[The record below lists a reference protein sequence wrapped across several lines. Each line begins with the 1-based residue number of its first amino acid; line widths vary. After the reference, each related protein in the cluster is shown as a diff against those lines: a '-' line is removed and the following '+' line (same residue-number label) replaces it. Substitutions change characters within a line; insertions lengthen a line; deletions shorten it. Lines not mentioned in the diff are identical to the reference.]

1 MNAPILKI
9 PVSGMK
15 CQKCVA
21 RVTQLILAFPE
32 VAEVSV
38 SLASAEAVITSASA
52 GPVPIELISVA
63 LCEAGFDSITSE
75 ETVTN
80 LNPFSIESEH
90 STPQLEQ
97 LRFSIS
103 GMSCAACS
111 AAIEKRL
118 SGLPG
123 VDEINV
129 NLVGNFAQ
137 VSFDAKRTT
146 KQDVFSAV
154 DKAGFH
160 AYQGPQLDDL
170 VVSRQELRLVL
181 IAAAGAIPIML
192 LMLSPVFGQA
202 TIFVNGALA
211 TIVQFTAGL
220 GFYISGW
227 KSLKNHSANMDVL
240 VSLGITA
247 AYGYSVLALLGVLGP
262 DPTVFFETSAMLIL
276 FIRFGKWLESRAKG
290 RAGAA
295 LKKLLQLQPDRA
307 VLLDGNEETSIAT
320 SQVKS
325 GDLLLVR
332 PGEKIPVDGEVVEGT
347 AAVDESM
354 VTGEAVPLAKEL
366 GSKVIGATINRSGRL
381 IIRATH
387 IGEDAVLAQ
396 IVRLV
401 EAAHGD
407 KPPIQRLVDIISNI
421 FVPLVIALSLLTFVG
436 WYLLI
441 GEEFLFAFQMAIAVV
456 VVACPCALGLATP
469 TAIMVGS
476 SVGLELGILFKRATV
491 LEQISK
497 LQVLLLDKTGTLTS
511 GLFRVDDI
519 ISVRNLPEKELL
531 FFSASL
537 AAGSTHP
544 LAHAIVV
551 ESQNNN
557 IELAEV
563 TDFEEIGGHGLSG
576 IIAGKS
582 VLCGSQKLLESK
594 DVDMSAATKTSESQV
609 AVGKSLI
616 FVAIDEKLHGVI
628 ALSASIKPSASIV
641 IRRLRDMGIDSVLV
655 TGDRRVVAESVA
667 ANIGLTHVEAE
678 VLPEQKL
685 QVVKKYQRQ
694 NKRVGMVGDG
704 INDAPALAQA
714 DVGIA
719 IGSGTDVAK
728 ETGDL
733 ILVNGDLF
741 DIERGIR
748 LGKQTLRKIK
758 QNLFWAFFYN
768 VLGIPLA
775 AGLFYPLFGLYLKP
789 EFAGLAMAFSSVSVV
804 TNSLLLRRTK
814 KHLQMV
820 GT

>member
-1 MNAPILKI
+1 
-9 PVSGMK
+9 MK

-21 RVTQLILAFPE
+21 KVTGIIEAFPG
-32 VAEVSV
+32 VTKVLV
-38 SLASAEAVITSASA
+38 SLESAEATIT
-52 GPVPIELISVA
+52 PVSGSHIPVKLISTA
-63 LCEAGFDSITSE
+63 LLEAGFDS
-75 ETVTN
+75 
-80 LNPFSIESEH
+80 NPIIDVVVEH
-90 STPQLEQ
+90 KDPSDNVIFPHQQLEQ

-103 GMSCAACS
+103 GMSCSACAAS
-111 AAIEKRL
+111 IEKRL

-123 VDEINV
+123 INEVNV
-129 NLVGNFAQ
+129 NLVGDFAQ
-137 VSFDAKRTT
+137 VSFDANRVTE
-146 KQDVFSAV
+146 QDVFLEV
-154 DKAGFH
+154 EKAGFK
-160 AYQGPQLDDL
+160 AYQGAQLESYDESKKQL
-170 VVSRQELRLVL
+170 QLVL

-192 LMLSPVFGQA
+192 LMLLPVFGQA
-202 TIFVNGALA
+202 TVLVNGVLA

-220 GFYISGW
+220 GFYRSGW
-227 KSLKNHSANMDVL
+227 KSLTNRSANMDVL

-262 DPTVFFETSAMLIL
+262 EPTVFFETSAMLIL

-295 LKKLLQLQPDRA
+295 LKKLLQLQPERA
-307 VLLDGNEETSIAT
+307 VLLDGIQEENIPT

-332 PGEKIPVDGEVVEGT
+332 PGEKIPVDGEIIDGS

-354 VTGEAVPLAKEL
+354 ITGEAVPVAKEP

-381 IIRATH
+381 IVKATQV
-387 IGEDAVLAQ
+387 GEDTVLAQ

-401 EAAHGD
+401 ESAQGD
-407 KPPIQRLVDIISNI
+407 KPPIQRLVDQISNI
-421 FVPLVIALSLLTFVG
+421 FVPIVITLSLLTFVG

-441 GEEFLFAFQMAIAVV
+441 GKDFLFAFQMAIAVV

-476 SVGLELGILFKRATV
+476 SVGLELGILFKTATV

-497 LQVLLLDKTGTLTS
+497 LQILLLDKTGTLTS
-511 GLFRVDDI
+511 GIFQVDEILLVKDLTE
-519 ISVRNLPEKELL
+519 NELL
-531 FFSASL
+531 YFSSSL
-537 AAGSTHP
+537 EAGSTHP
-544 LAHAIVV
+544 LARAIVA
-551 ESQNNN
+551 ESQKRN
-557 IELAEV
+557 IDLAEV
-563 TDFEEIGGHGLSG
+563 TGFEEIAGHGLAG

-582 VLCGSQKLLESK
+582 VLCGSRMLLEK
-594 DVDMSAATKTSESQV
+594 RTVDMSAATGISESQI
-609 AVGKSLI
+609 AAGKSLI
-616 FVAIDEKLHGVI
+616 FIAIDDRLKGVI
-628 ALSASIKPSASIV
+628 ALSDSIKPAATIV
-641 IRRLRDMGIDSVLV
+641 IQRLREMGISSVLV
-655 TGDRRVVAESVA
+655 TGDRRAVAESVA
-667 ANIGLTHVEAE
+667 EMIGLTEIEAE
-678 VLPEQKL
+678 VLPAQKL
-685 QVVKKYQRQ
+685 QVVKKYQQ
-694 NKRVGMVGDG
+694 QKKLVGMVGDG

-733 ILVNGDLF
+733 ILVNSDLF
-741 DIERGIR
+741 DIERCIK

-768 VLGIPLA
+768 LLGIPLA

-804 TNSLLLRRTK
+804 TNSLLLRRMK
-814 KHLQMV
+814 KTLQEI
-820 GT
+820 G